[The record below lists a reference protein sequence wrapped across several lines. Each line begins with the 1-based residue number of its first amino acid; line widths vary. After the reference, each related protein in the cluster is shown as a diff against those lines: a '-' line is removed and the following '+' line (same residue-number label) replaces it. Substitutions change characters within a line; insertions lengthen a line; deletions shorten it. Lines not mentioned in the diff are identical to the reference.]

1 MKLRSSIHLRCCCH
15 VHLTKFFR
23 EGQYN
28 LYPCAQSSPISGQTW
43 SADRCG
49 MFISLLYRGQSRG
62 SWPLGL
68 KLKYQ
73 VTSKLE
79 PRAPKV
85 RLPRMG
91 WGRNRDISHQCHQS
105 RCFLLLQWRLK
116 RRQARTRGIKCQ
128 TGQGHG
134 FSGRGLTEEA
144 TFQLVTHSFSHLL
157 HKHVF
162 IRFLQWGVYHHTK
175 AKSKISGISF
185 DLHIGSAK
193 SSYMT
198 FNELYTFSLP
208 QFPII
213 KTVIVTQRVV
223 STKWVMHLK
232 FAGQCLTYNKA
243 W

>member
-1 MKLRSSIHLRCCCH
+1 MYTWQSSSGRANIISTLVPSLVPSVARPGVLTGVECSSASCIGASPEAYGLWVSGWSIRSQASWNQGLLRSGCP
-15 VHLTKFFR
+15 
-23 EGQYN
+23 E
-28 LYPCAQSSPISGQTW
+28 
-43 SADRCG
+43 
-49 MFISLLYRGQSRG
+49 
-62 SWPLGL
+62 
-68 KLKYQ
+68 
-73 VTSKLE
+73 
-79 PRAPKV
+79 
-85 RLPRMG
+85 
-91 WGRNRDISHQCHQS
+91 WGGGKNRDISHRCHQS

-116 RRQARTRGIKCQ
+116 RLQARTRRIKCQ

-134 FSGRGLTEEA
+134 FAGRGLAEEA

-162 IRFLQWGVYHHTK
+162 IRFLQWGVYHHIK
-175 AKSKISGISF
+175 AKTKISGISF

-223 STKWVMHLK
+223 STKRVMHLK
-232 FAGQCLTYNKA
+232 FAGQCLAYNKA
-243 W
+243 S